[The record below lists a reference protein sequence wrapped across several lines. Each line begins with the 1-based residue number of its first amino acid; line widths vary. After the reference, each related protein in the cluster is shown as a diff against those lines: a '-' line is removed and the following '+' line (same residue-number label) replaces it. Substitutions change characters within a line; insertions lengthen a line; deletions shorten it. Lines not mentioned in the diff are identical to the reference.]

1 MATYIE
7 LRREAF
13 DRNVKKLATS
23 RSIATFAGVRRP
35 LRGIESKNDTYALL
49 RVIRDDGSEIPLYDS
64 SGTPNFLKRNASFKH
79 RAYSNFLIQNLQDA
93 RVEKSQLVQTFGEHW
108 IFFFGQRPR
117 SISFQGLLLNTTDF
131 NWKAEWWENYEN
143 YLRGT
148 ALVENNARLYL
159 FYDNVIL
166 EGYLLQSQTVDTEQ
180 MPNAVAFNATMILTN
195 HIRVKMV
202 GIGAYPITGAIPQ
215 DSKARI
221 TSLGRATQSEIG
233 GSTSTDRVLPV
244 RSSISDNTDEFIG
257 GTTNWNSNELIEDAD
272 SWQVVDDADLEPQVA
287 SLLTAIGFETDDI
300 GKALSTGNGFTKV
313 AIPSQG

>member
-23 RSIATFAGVRRP
+23 RSLATFAGVRRP
-35 LRGIESKNDTYALL
+35 LRGIETKTDTYALL
-49 RVIRDDGSEIPLYDS
+49 RVIREDGSEIPLYDS
-64 SGTPNFLKRNASFKH
+64 SGTPNFLKRNAATKYRS
-79 RAYSNFLIQNLQDA
+79 YSNFLIQNLQDT

-117 SISFQGLLLNTTDF
+117 SIAFQGLLLNTTDF

-195 HIRVKMV
+195 HIRVRMV
-202 GIGAYPITGAIPQ
+202 GLGAYPITGAVPQ
-215 DSKARI
+215 DNKTNI
-221 TSLGRATQSEIG
+221 TSLGRPTQSIID
-233 GSTSTDRVLPV
+233 GSSSTGRTLPV

-257 GTTNWNSNELIEDAD
+257 GTTKWDSSELIKDAE
-272 SWQVVDDADLEPQVA
+272 SWQVVDEADLEPRVA
-287 SLLTAIGFETDDI
+287 SLLTAVGFSNTDV
-300 GKALSTGNGFTKV
+300 GKALSNGNGFTKV
-313 AIPSQG
+313 AVPSQS